1 SKPGEMESLEEMIQP
16 TIGVLTNIGPAHD
29 EGFTSRAEKLHEK
42 LKLFQ
47 GVQTMVYS
55 PQYVSQ
61 SHQIIDKQKSLT
73 WGSEGGVDLRL
84 LENVILDDMMSLK
97 ASYQNQHVEIEIPFS
112 DEASIENA
120 MICWSVLLEMNYPQE
135 TIFRR
140 MK

>member
-1 SKPGEMESLEEMIQP
+1 
-16 TIGVLTNIGPAHD
+16 
-29 EGFTSRAEKLHEK
+29 
-42 LKLFQ
+42 
-47 GVQTMVYS
+47 
-55 PQYVSQ
+55 Q

-97 ASYQNQHVEIEIPFS
+97 ASYLNQHVEIEIPFS

-140 MK
+140 MKTLQPVEMRLELKNGINNCSVIDDSYSCDISSLVIALNFLQQQNQHKKRVL